1 MPARTMLVLTFTL
14 MTLTRSCLGLL
25 EEANQQT
32 VDSLALDVQQLMERV
47 ERLENERNT
56 GAVAF
61 TAYLSN
67 TLATVGPHQHIV
79 FDNVITNVG
88 GGYNALQGH
97 FTAPIRGVYVF
108 HVVITDTPTHA
119 ASVQLLHNGK
129 WIGHV
134 LADDVGNA
142 YQTSSTVASVQ
153 LEKGDQVWVQN
164 EYAFSGTE
172 SIDGGSWSSFVGYLV
187 KAN

>member
-47 ERLENERNT
+47 ERLENE
-56 GAVAF
+56 
-61 TAYLSN
+61 L
-67 TLATVGPHQHIV
+67 GPHQHIV

-172 SIDGGSWSSFVGYLV
+172 SIDGGSWS
-187 KAN
+187 